1 MKSKVKNM
9 NSIKKYTK
17 IILILFFN
25 TVLSAQTEKTLSFT
39 SIKLPERKK
48 TFAEFFTG
56 REYKYECGIFDFSAE
71 NQVGIL
77 KQNEGTVYFNTELK
91 MAGFEADY
99 YSQIYYI
106 YMNDSARKILAENV
120 EKYIEDFEKRNLKT
134 KRKNYK
140 VYGELQIRLE
150 WGSVPSMTDSYGKGQ
165 LQCGYRFY
173 KNSPYFTLTVWPVKN
188 LETRKA
194 AATSKSVRIQ
204 YYFTKAQAKKLAELL
219 SDENLSEVL
228 KPFIIE
234 TEEDSENEKKG
245 TKIPGS
251 ADKPLADEY

>member
-1 MKSKVKNM
+1 M
-9 NSIKKYTK
+9 NSIKKYAK
-17 IILILFFN
+17 FILIISLN
-25 TVLSAQTEKTLSFT
+25 AVLSAQTEKSLSFT
-39 SIKLPERKK
+39 SIKPPARKK
-48 TFAEFFTG
+48 SFAEFFIG
-56 REYKYECGIFDFSAE
+56 REYKYECGNFDFSAE

-106 YMNDSARKILAENV
+106 YMNDSARKVLAENV
-120 EKYIEDFEKRNLKT
+120 EKYIEDFEKRNLKN
-134 KRKNYK
+134 RGKNYK
-140 VYGELQIRLE
+140 VYGELPIRLE

-165 LQCGYRFY
+165 LQCGYKFY

-234 TEEDSENEKKG
+234 TEEASDNGKNGAKISE
-245 TKIPGS
+245 S